1 MTGVARISISL
12 PPELLKEF
20 DELVKKLGFER
31 SQAVQRAM
39 RNFIT
44 DYRWLEKAEGDVAG
58 AIVVVYSHEKHGVE
72 EELTDIQHHYLEY
85 VKSALHIHLDEEHC
99 MLIIAVK
106 GPASEVRT
114 LAEKLLSTEGVLQSR
129 VTVISVKG

>member
-1 MTGVARISISL
+1 MAGVARISISL
-12 PPELLKEF
+12 PRDLLEEF
-20 DELVKKLGFER
+20 DGLVKKLGFER

-58 AIVVVYSHEKHGVE
+58 AVVVMYSHEVHGTE
-72 EELTDIQHHYLEY
+72 ENLTDIQHHYLDL

-99 MLIIAVK
+99 MLIVAVK
-106 GPASEVRT
+106 GSASRVRE
-114 LAEKLLSTEGVLQSR
+114 LAEKLISTEGVLQSR
-129 VTVISVKG
+129 VTVISVKS